1 MDGYIKAT
9 FKGCWK
15 GAQQK

>member
-1 MDGYIKAT
+1 MDEYIKAT

-15 GAQQK
+15 GA